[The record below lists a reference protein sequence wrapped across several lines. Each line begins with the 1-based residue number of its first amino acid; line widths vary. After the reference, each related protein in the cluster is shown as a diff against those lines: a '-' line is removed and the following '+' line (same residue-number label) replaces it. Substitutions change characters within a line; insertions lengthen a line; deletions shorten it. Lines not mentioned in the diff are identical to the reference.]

1 MSLILAKVDIVSRAD
16 ASALYAEL
24 GWHVVAMKPDRSG
37 AYQKY
42 ASVPIPSPNEAR
54 ARFERYPNA
63 LLCIKLP
70 PNIVVL
76 DLDPRE
82 RELEQICSELRTLF
96 SLPKTSSVSTPK
108 GGLHLWFELPDGV
121 IAKNWTSQHG
131 KFPVAGIDIRTNGG
145 LATLPP
151 SIRGDGTYTWDNWV
165 PKLPKAPKLLVEA
178 LTPKQVSV
186 GQHYSKPWVPRSVSS
201 KYAEAAL
208 EGEFR
213 RVAFAPS
220 GTRNH
225 NLFVAAANLGSLFA
239 AGLIADAR
247 KQLERAAAHCGLIKD
262 DGLSS
267 AQATIASG
275 WKRGC
280 ANPRVRGGAN
290 G

>member
-1 MSLILAKVDIVSRAD
+1 MSIILPSVINSSIPISAAEY
-16 ASALYAEL
+16 ASA

-37 AYQKY
+37 AYQRY
-42 ASVPIPSPNEAR
+42 ASVPMPSPNEAR
-54 ARFERYPNA
+54 ALFEMHPHA
-63 LLCIKLP
+63 LLCIKLH

-76 DLDPRE
+76 DLDPRD
-82 RELEQICSELRTLF
+82 RKLELICTELSTQF
-96 SLPKTSSVSTPK
+96 SLPNTSRVSTPK
-108 GGLHLWFELPDGV
+108 GGLHYWFELPDGV

-131 KFPVAGIDIRTNGG
+131 KFPVSGVDIRTNGG

-151 SIRGDGTYTWDNWV
+151 SIRADGTYTWDNWV

-186 GQHYSKPWVPRSVSS
+186 GQHYSKPRVPRSVGSE
-201 KYAEAAL
+201 YAQAAL

-213 RVAFAPS
+213 RVAFAAS

-225 NLFVAAANLGSLFA
+225 NLFIAAANLGALFA
-239 AGLIADAR
+239 AGVIADPR

-262 DGLSS
+262 DGLRS
-267 AQATIASG
+267 AQATIESG

-280 ANPRVRGGAN
+280 ANPRNRGGAN